1 MTTTKILI
9 LIAMLVIVDFATGY
23 VKAYRQC

>member
-9 LIAMLVIVDFATGY
+9 LIAMLVIVDFITGY
-23 VKAYRQC
+23 VKDYHQC